1 MRGAGTACA
10 RGLHGCLFL
19 APKIPCLAPLPTI
32 GTGYREPEPGPRPA
46 TTIPDYPLP
55 TRATSMVLHAC
66 SLIRSAGSSF
76 EAIFAKRRRLLL
88 ERAHKNET
96 TKSMGLKDIK
106 EFSAEEV
113 GLWLTVQGLGAKAES
128 FIAEGVDGELL
139 LALSE
144 EEFKNDLGL
153 SGLQTKKLMKN
164 IAFTKELVEDADG
177 EFKILM

>member
-1 MRGAGTACA
+1 
-10 RGLHGCLFL
+10 
-19 APKIPCLAPLPTI
+19 
-32 GTGYREPEPGPRPA
+32 
-46 TTIPDYPLP
+46 
-55 TRATSMVLHAC
+55 
-66 SLIRSAGSSF
+66 
-76 EAIFAKRRRLLL
+76 
-88 ERAHKNET
+88 
-96 TKSMGLKDIK
+96 MGLKDIK